1 MANWACTDYIIEG
14 PDEILLKIT
23 EAIKH
28 PVVTTGSDE
37 GWEGNVLNTLG
48 IKWKGR
54 QPDGSGYYMRG
65 FIQDTENIGFIPG
78 TDKYLSFWAEEA
90 WGATDFSD
98 ALMEAFSDIKVYYC
112 TVEENC
118 AVYATNDREGKYF
131 EYRWHVDACI
141 KGNYLYE
148 DFVDKDSAYRWLS
161 DNTDGKIKNEKDVE
175 EFNSNA
181 DVSDTLDED
190 YISIHEYSI
199 V

>member
-23 EAIKH
+23 EAIKY
-28 PVVTTGSDE
+28 PVVTPGSDE
-37 GWEGNVLNTLG
+37 TWEGNVLNTLG

-65 FIQDTENIGFIPG
+65 FIQDSENIGFIPG

-90 WGATDFSD
+90 WGATDFNEV
-98 ALMEAFSDIKVYYC
+98 LEKAFPDIKVYYC
-112 TVEENC
+112 TVEESD

-131 EYRWHVDACI
+131 EYRWHVDTCI
-141 KGNYLYE
+141 NGNYLYE
-148 DFVDKDSAYRWLS
+148 DFVDKDSAYKWLS

-190 YISIHEYSI
+190 YISIHEYS
-199 V
+199 VV